1 MLGAAAP
8 AQAQT
13 TVPGAPENLAATA
26 GDTEVTLAWAAP
38 ASDGGGAITKYRYR
52 YSAGSTVSA
61 SATWAD
67 VPDGSDTGSS
77 TADETGVT
85 VSGLNNGTQYAFEVL
100 AVNSAGEGAK
110 AGPVTATP
118 ADMTPP
124 SLVSALVGPTG
135 TVMVVS
141 FNEIPVS
148 SGATNA
154 LANAAFTITADGTSV
169 SFLAGWVNHQLAI
182 EIPSPIRQGQSVV
195 FSYADPDSTDN
206 FNIRDAAG
214 NETPSF
220 TTGMNGV
227 PAVSNQSTVQN
238 NAPTAEDK
246 TVTTAED
253 TGYAFQASDFNFADT
268 DTGDALASVT
278 VVTLPGSGE
287 LELDG
292 ATVTANQ
299 VAPADDL
306 GDLVFTPAA
315 NANGDAYTSFTFKV
329 SEGIDESASAYTMT
343 IDVTAV
349 NDAATVGP
357 SISGTA
363 TVGQTLEASTSG
375 IGDVDGKTKAD
386 AGDMDFAYAYQW
398 VRVDGTTE
406 TDISGATSSTYTLA
420 DADAGKKVKVKVTF
434 TDDDGT
440 TEGPLSS
447 GAYPSGATVL
457 NLTVTLAVNPLVHW
471 EGGGAVSV
479 EVMATLGGD
488 ARASDTVL
496 ALTATGSGSADAVD
510 FTPVPDFTLTIPAGM
525 RRGTALFTLTPEDDL
540 IDESDETVTVA
551 GTVQAIRHTR
561 VSAAKL
567 FLSDEEMPPDA
578 VLLSLSHETLSE
590 GGGAV
595 AVAVTATLNG
605 DVQDSD
611 TPVSVTVSGSGLPGV
626 VGFAPV
632 APFTLTIPA
641 RRSHAA
647 AVFTLAPQDDNTD
660 EADETVTVSGA
671 ATGLQV
677 DTATLVLSD
686 DDQTSTMM
694 NWRVSPLTIAEGAG
708 ATDVTVT
715 ARLDAAASTTDLV
728 FEFGLRGY
736 NQLIAIEEYNAPR
749 VVPFDVT
756 IPAGA
761 TVGTGVLTVT
771 PVQDSEV
778 EPDVL
783 AGSNRLYVENVTN
796 LGIDTATDADM
807 PLEHP
812 DGVRVTIIDDDT
824 DGPDMLIR
832 NCQNPAG
839 TQIEFRAKGTA
850 NLASVTGFVFSDVV
864 MMNGRPTA
872 LSGSG
877 AEYILTYEPLADFQ
891 GEVTVL
897 VPFGVAQ
904 DAQDRG
910 NNAGSCT
917 ADVDWRDPRVA
928 ITGPPAGPVTGPFLV
943 RLAFDE
949 EVKGFELADLTVGNG
964 AASGLRRIEAAGWE
978 YVATITPAG
987 PGEVTVELAANRVK
1001 DNAGRGNVAARFSI
1015 ASAVPAVLLSLSRE
1029 TLSEGGGAVAVAVTA
1044 TLDGDVRASDTPVAV
1059 TVSGSGLPGVVGFA
1073 PVAPFT
1079 LTIPARRSHA
1089 AAVFT
1094 LTPQDD
1100 NTDEADETVTVS
1112 GAATGLQV
1120 DTATLVLSDDD
1131 QTSTMVNWRVSPLTI
1146 AEGAGATDVTVTA
1159 RLDAA
1164 ASTTDLVFEFG
1175 LRGYNQLIAI
1185 EEYNAPRVVPFDVT
1199 IPAGA
1204 TVGTGVL
1211 TVTPVQDSEVEPDV
1225 LAGSNRLYVENVTN
1239 LGIDTATDADMP
1251 LEHPDGVRVTI
1262 IDDDTDGPDMLIRN
1276 CQNPTGTQIEFRA
1289 KGTEG
1294 LASVTGFVFSDVVMM
1309 NGRPTALSGSGAE
1322 YILTYEPLADFQGEV
1337 TVLVPFG
1344 VAQDAQDRGNNAGS
1358 CTADVDWR
1366 DPRVAITG
1374 PPAGPV
1380 TGPFLVRLAF
1390 DEEVKGFELADLTV
1404 GNGAASG
1411 LRRIEAAG
1419 WEYVA
1424 TITPAGPGE
1433 VTVELAANRVQDAA
1447 GRGNVAARFSI
1458 ASAVPAVLLSLSR
1471 GTLSEGG
1478 GAVVVAVTA
1487 TLDGDVQDS
1496 DTPVTVTV
1504 SGSGLPG
1511 VVGFAPVAPFT
1522 LTIPAR
1528 RSHAAA
1534 VFTLTPQDDNTD
1546 EADETVTV
1554 SGAATGLQV
1563 DTATLV
1569 LSDNDQTSTGLRVQL
1584 SQQTV
1589 SEGAGSATIP
1599 VMVALNGAARSVDTE
1614 VTMTVSGSGSDGE
1627 VGFAAID
1634 PSTFTIA
1641 ANSTAVSTSFTLR
1654 PVNDDVDTADATVTV
1669 VTTATGLTQGEAT
1682 LRITDDD
1689 ESATR
1694 VTLAVSRLEIAEGA
1708 EAATVTV
1715 TARHNGAAVADP
1727 TPVAMSVSG
1736 VTAEAEDFAPVAD
1749 FTLTIPAGAMS
1760 AEAQFVLDPEA
1771 DDLDETNETLA
1782 VRGVADGLTVAP
1794 VTLTIIDDDDPP
1806 RLAVA
1811 NVTASEGAGALDFAV
1826 TLDAASGRQVS
1837 VTYATRDGAAL
1848 ADTDYRAAAATLTF
1862 APGDTRRTVTVKLID
1877 DDLYEMAETF
1887 ELALSNPEH
1896 ATLARAVAAG
1906 RILDNDPMPRIRL
1919 VVVSPSPAVLPEDD
1933 GAALITVIGY
1943 LEGATRSA
1951 DTTLQLSVTG
1961 VTAGEGDFDPV
1972 TAPSLMVRA
1981 GAAAGAAVFELAPVP
1996 DSAVEADETVAVG
2009 STTPM
2014 VQVIPAIITIR
2025 DDDDMTAPALSEATV
2040 ENAVLSLTYN
2050 EALDE
2055 ASVPANSA
2063 FTVLVAGAAR
2073 TVDNVA
2079 VKARRV
2085 TLTLASAVSLGQSV
2099 TVSYVKPQDNPIRD
2113 VAGNN
2118 AIALTNEVVDNGTP
2132 PVVSAV
2138 EIISEPGGAPYG
2150 LDDTIKVR
2158 VTFSETVAVTGT
2170 PVLYLTVGSAR
2181 RKATHDAEESSG
2193 KALVFAYRVMRGD
2206 SDNDGISIAADSL
2219 ALSDN
2224 DNTSEMQA
2232 SITDSANNAADL
2244 SHAGVAADVEHQV
2257 DGVAP
2262 TLTSAVFQAT
2272 SLVLTF
2278 DETLAGSSVPDR
2290 GAFSVSVDGG
2300 AGALPA
2306 AVSVSG
2312 TTATLTLAAAVR
2324 ATQSVTV
2331 SYTRPSMNALKDLA
2345 DNNADG
2351 FSDHPVDYA
2360 TAPVLVTAE
2369 VNGTGLVL
2377 TYNETLDMGSAPGA
2391 GAFTV
2396 KVGGV
2401 AVSLAASGPV
2411 AISGSKVTLTLA
2423 VAVMPGDTVT
2433 VSYAAPSSNPVQNP
2447 SGADAVALTDHP
2459 VTNRTVNVTVP
2470 DAPASFTA
2478 TEGDT
2483 EVTLSWSAPFDGN
2496 SPIVRYRYR
2505 YAAGTAVPP
2514 GTAWTDVP
2522 DSGDAGNSAADE
2534 TGVTVTGLTNE
2545 TEYAFEALVVNGVG
2559 AGPPARATATPMED
2573 PNLPDRVIELRA
2585 LPGDAAVTLMWG
2597 APLRSGSSGID
2608 RYEYRHAV
2616 GSSVPADA
2624 TWDTVEAERYPSV
2637 RISGLENGRD
2647 YTFEVRAVNGGGFK
2661 GLAAELAATPGA
2673 AAAGTLPTAPR
2684 GLRAEGSLYQH
2695 GVSELGQV
2703 KLSWQAPADL
2713 GNAQLIRYEYR
2724 YAADGGSL
2732 SAAAWI
2738 HSGDVAEAVEG
2749 RVERTQTERN
2759 LALDTAYRFEVR
2771 AVTQA
2776 SVGAAAMVRGA
2787 TPASV
2792 RLQLSV
2798 FTRGSAVEGESL
2810 TIGVRRSAIPDPDP
2824 AVLVVVVEVYDS
2836 AFSRPTAKAVDIPVG
2851 ALVATIGFPVPFDG
2865 KRGASRELA
2874 VTLSP
2879 GMWTLDRDPEE
2890 GPPNGYRVGTPDRVA
2905 VPVENRDPLVSVADA
2920 TVREGAGAE
2929 LLFDVSLDRALAE
2942 VVTVDY
2948 ATSDGSATAGS
2959 DYTATSGMLT
2969 LAAGETENT
2978 VRVPVLN
2985 DAHDEGIETLTLT
2998 LSNARG
3004 AALGDAEATGR
3015 IVNSGPIPAAWTA
3028 RFGRTVADQ
3037 VLEAVADRMTAPQTV
3052 ATQISL
3058 AGHQVDFSN
3067 GHSSHAGHEVHGVND
3082 NLFGSLEERQER
3094 EAEKK
3099 SRGITGRE
3107 MLTGSSFLLSDR
3119 SAEGSFGAL
3128 WGRGV
3133 VTSFDGR
3140 EGDLD
3145 LDGEVVSGLVGA
3157 DWTEGRTTMGL
3168 AMAHSR
3174 GDGAYQ
3180 GPTGHGENGMSG
3192 KIQATLTGFYPWA
3205 RHALNDRLSV
3215 WGVAGYGTGT
3225 LTLTPAGQAPME
3237 TDTDL
3242 AMAAVGGRRVVREAP
3257 AFGGLELAVL
3267 SDALV
3272 VRTTTGRVNGDSGAG
3287 GASGSLAASAAEV
3300 TRLRLGLEATWRG
3313 NGSGFLEPSFVP
3325 VFGIGVRHDGGD
3337 AETGFGSEL
3346 GAGFIWTDP
3355 VRGIRAAFRA
3365 RGLLNHEDGSF
3376 RERGVAGSLSW
3387 DPDPGTDRGWSLDLA
3402 RTLGSSA
3409 TGGLDT
3415 RLNPGATRVF
3425 GVNGLNG
3432 FGGTADAN
3440 GENGVE
3446 DLERRLEA
3454 NLGYGFAL
3462 FGGRYTGTPALGLGL
3477 SEDSREAS
3485 LGWRLSETRSS
3496 GLVFGLDVE
3505 GRRSESNDGEPEHR
3519 FGVGFGWQLTGGR
3532 RGVAEFGI
3540 RLKVERLEAANDDGG
3555 PEHRFGVRMTARW

>member
-1 MLGAAAP
+1 MEINANLGFDPAPDADLPVEDVDRVRVTIIDDDTDGPDMLIRNCQNATGTQIEFRAKGTATLASVTGFVFSDVVMMNGRPTALSGSGAEYILTYEP
-8 AQAQT
+8 
-13 TVPGAPENLAATA
+13 LADFQ
-26 GDTEVTLAWAAP
+26 GEVTVLVPFGVAQDAQDRGNNAGSCTADVDWRDP
-38 ASDGGGAITKYRYR
+38 RVAIT
-52 YSAGSTVSA
+52 G
-61 SATWAD
+61 
-67 VPDGSDTGSS
+67 PP
-77 TADETGVT
+77 
-85 VSGLNNGTQYAFEVL
+85 
-100 AVNSAGEGAK
+100 
-110 AGPVTATP
+110 AGPVTGPFLVRLAFDEEVQGFELADLTVDNGAASGLRRIEVAGWEYVATITP
-118 ADMTPP
+118 A
-124 SLVSALVGPTG
+124 GPG
-135 TVMVVS
+135 EVTV
-141 FNEIPVS
+141 E
-148 SGATNA
+148 
-154 LANAAFTITADGTSV
+154 LAANRV
-169 SFLAGWVNHQLAI
+169 Q
-182 EIPSPIRQGQSVV
+182 
-195 FSYADPDSTDN
+195 
-206 FNIRDAAG
+206 DAAG
-214 NETPSF
+214 RGNVVARFSIT
-220 TTGMNGV
+220 
-227 PAVSNQSTVQN
+227 PAV
-238 NAPTAEDK
+238 P
-246 TVTTAED
+246 
-253 TGYAFQASDFNFADT
+253 
-268 DTGDALASVT
+268 
-278 VVTLPGSGE
+278 
-287 LELDG
+287 
-292 ATVTANQ
+292 
-299 VAPADDL
+299 
-306 GDLVFTPAA
+306 
-315 NANGDAYTSFTFKV
+315 
-329 SEGIDESASAYTMT
+329 
-343 IDVTAV
+343 
-349 NDAATVGP
+349 
-357 SISGTA
+357 
-363 TVGQTLEASTSG
+363 
-375 IGDVDGKTKAD
+375 
-386 AGDMDFAYAYQW
+386 
-398 VRVDGTTE
+398 
-406 TDISGATSSTYTLA
+406 
-420 DADAGKKVKVKVTF
+420 
-434 TDDDGT
+434 
-440 TEGPLSS
+440 
-447 GAYPSGATVL
+447 
-457 NLTVTLAVNPLVHW
+457 
-471 EGGGAVSV
+471 
-479 EVMATLGGD
+479 
-488 ARASDTVL
+488 
-496 ALTATGSGSADAVD
+496 
-510 FTPVPDFTLTIPAGM
+510 
-525 RRGTALFTLTPEDDL
+525 
-540 IDESDETVTVA
+540 
-551 GTVQAIRHTR
+551 
-561 VSAAKL
+561 
-567 FLSDEEMPPDA
+567 A
-578 VLLSLSHETLSE
+578 VLLSLSRETLSE

-595 AVAVTATLNG
+595 AVAVTATLDG
-605 DVQDSD
+605 DVRASD
-611 TPVSVTVSGSGLPGV
+611 TPVAVTVSGSGLPDV

-647 AVFTLAPQDDNTD
+647 AVFTLTPQDDNTD
-660 EADETVTVSGA
+660 EGDETVTVSGA

-686 DDQTSTMM
+686 NDQTSTMI

-708 ATDVTVT
+708 PTDVTVT

-728 FEFGLRGY
+728 FEFVLRA
-736 NQLIAIEEYNAPR
+736 NHRSIAIEEYNSSGGTPK
-749 VVPFDVT
+749 FDVT

-771 PVQDSEV
+771 PVQDIVV
-778 EPDVL
+778 EPDVSG
-783 AGSNRLYVENVTN
+783 GSNRLQVEINAN
-796 LGIDTATDADM
+796 LGFDPAPDADL
-807 PLEHP
+807 PVE
-812 DGVRVTIIDDDT
+812 DVDRVRVTIIDDDT

-832 NCQNPAG
+832 NCQNATG

-850 NLASVTGFVFSDVV
+850 TLASVTGFVFSDVV

-964 AASGLRRIEAAGWE
+964 AASGLRRIEVAGWE

-987 PGEVTVELAANRVK
+987 PGEVTVELVANRVQ
-1001 DNAGRGNVAARFSI
+1001 DAAGRGNVAARFSI

-1029 TLSEGGGAVAVAVTA
+1029 TLSEGGGAVDVAVTA

-1059 TVSGSGLPGVVGFA
+1059 TVSGSGLPDVVGFA

-1100 NTDEADETVTVS
+1100 NTDEGDETVTVS
-1112 GAATGLQV
+1112 GTATGLQV
-1120 DTATLVLSDDD
+1120 A
-1131 QTSTMVNWRVSPLTI
+1131 
-1146 AEGAGATDVTVTA
+1146 
-1159 RLDAA
+1159 
-1164 ASTTDLVFEFG
+1164 
-1175 LRGYNQLIAI
+1175 
-1185 EEYNAPRVVPFDVT
+1185 
-1199 IPAGA
+1199 
-1204 TVGTGVL
+1204 
-1211 TVTPVQDSEVEPDV
+1211 
-1225 LAGSNRLYVENVTN
+1225 
-1239 LGIDTATDADMP
+1239 
-1251 LEHPDGVRVTI
+1251 
-1262 IDDDTDGPDMLIRN
+1262 
-1276 CQNPTGTQIEFRA
+1276 
-1289 KGTEG
+1289 
-1294 LASVTGFVFSDVVMM
+1294 
-1309 NGRPTALSGSGAE
+1309 
-1322 YILTYEPLADFQGEV
+1322 
-1337 TVLVPFG
+1337 
-1344 VAQDAQDRGNNAGS
+1344 
-1358 CTADVDWR
+1358 
-1366 DPRVAITG
+1366 
-1374 PPAGPV
+1374 
-1380 TGPFLVRLAF
+1380 
-1390 DEEVKGFELADLTV
+1390 
-1404 GNGAASG
+1404 
-1411 LRRIEAAG
+1411 
-1419 WEYVA
+1419 
-1424 TITPAGPGE
+1424 
-1433 VTVELAANRVQDAA
+1433 
-1447 GRGNVAARFSI
+1447 
-1458 ASAVPAVLLSLSR
+1458 
-1471 GTLSEGG
+1471 
-1478 GAVVVAVTA
+1478 
-1487 TLDGDVQDS
+1487 
-1496 DTPVTVTV
+1496 
-1504 SGSGLPG
+1504 
-1511 VVGFAPVAPFT
+1511 
-1522 LTIPAR
+1522 
-1528 RSHAAA
+1528 
-1534 VFTLTPQDDNTD
+1534 
-1546 EADETVTV
+1546 
-1554 SGAATGLQV
+1554 
-1563 DTATLV
+1563 TATLV
-1569 LSDNDQTSTGLRVQL
+1569 LSDNDQASTGLRVQL

-1589 SEGAGSATIP
+1589 SEGAGNNAIP
-1599 VMVALNGAARSVDTE
+1599 VTVALNGAARSVDTE
-1614 VTMTVSGSGSDGE
+1614 VTMTVSGSGSDGA

-1727 TPVAMSVSG
+1727 IPVAMSVSG

-1760 AEAQFVLDPEA
+1760 AEAQFVLDPAA
-1771 DDLDETNETLA
+1771 DDLDEPNETLA
-1782 VRGVADGLTVAP
+1782 VRGVAGALTVAP

-1837 VTYATRDGAAL
+1837 VSYATGDGAAL

-1933 GAALITVIGY
+1933 GAALITVIGH

-1961 VTAGEGDFDPV
+1961 VTAGEEDFDPV
-1972 TAPSLMVRA
+1972 TASSLMVRA
-1981 GAAAGAAVFELAPVP
+1981 GAAAGAAVFELAPVA

-2040 ENAVLSLTYN
+2040 ENAVLTLTYN

-2055 ASVPANSA
+2055 ASAPANSA
-2063 FTVLVAGAAR
+2063 FTVQVAGAAR

-2079 VKARRV
+2079 VKGTRV
-2085 TLTLASAVSLGQSV
+2085 TLTLASAASLGQAV

-2118 AIALTNEVVDNGTP
+2118 AIALTNEMVDNGTP

-2158 VTFSETVAVTGT
+2158 VTFSESVAVTGT
-2170 PVLYLTVGSAR
+2170 PVLYLAVGSAR
-2181 RKATHDAEESSG
+2181 RKATHNAEESSG

-2219 ALSDN
+2219 ALSG
-2224 DNTSEMQA
+2224 TSGTQA

-2244 SHAGVAADVEHQV
+2244 GHAGVAADFEHQV
-2257 DGVAP
+2257 DGVVPA
-2262 TLTSAVFQAT
+2262 LTSAVVQAA

-2278 DETLAGSSVPDR
+2278 DETLAGSSVPDK

-2306 AVSVSG
+2306 AVAVSG

-2331 SYTRPSMNALKDLA
+2331 SYSKPSMNALKDLA

-2351 FSDHPVDYA
+2351 FSDHPVNDG
-2360 TAPVLVTAE
+2360 TVPVLVTAE

-2377 TYNETLDMGSAPGA
+2377 TYTETLDTGSAPGA

-2396 KVGGV
+2396 KVGGA
-2401 AVSLAASGPV
+2401 AVSLAASDPV
-2411 AISGSKVTLTLA
+2411 AIAGSKVTLTLA
-2423 VAVMPGDTVT
+2423 AAVMPGDTVT
-2433 VSYAAPSSNPVQNP
+2433 VSYAVPSSNPVQDP
-2447 SGADAVALTDHP
+2447 GGADAVALTDHP
-2459 VTNRTVNVTVP
+2459 VTNRTVEVTVP
-2470 DAPASFTA
+2470 GAPASFTA

-2483 EVTLSWSAPFDGN
+2483 QVTLSWSAPFDGN

-2514 GTAWTDVP
+2514 DTAWIDVP

-2545 TEYAFEALVVNGVG
+2545 TEYAFEVLVVNGVG
-2559 AGPPARATATPMED
+2559 AGPPAGATATPMED
-2573 PNLPDRVIELRA
+2573 PNLPGRVIELRA
-2585 LPGDAAVTLMWG
+2585 LPGDAAVTLTWG

-2616 GSSVPADA
+2616 GSSVPANA
-2624 TWDTVEAERYPSV
+2624 TWGTVEAERYPSV

-2673 AAAGTLPTAPR
+2673 AAAGTPPTAPR

-2703 KLSWQAPADL
+2703 KLSWQTPADL

-2724 YAADGGSL
+2724 YAAAGESL
-2732 SAAAWI
+2732 SAWI
-2738 HSGDVAEAVEG
+2738 HSGDVAAAVEG
-2749 RVERTQTERN
+2749 RVERTLTERN

-2776 SVGAAAMVRGA
+2776 GAGAAAAVRGT

-2836 AFSRPTAKAVDIPVG
+2836 AFLRPTAKAVDIPVG

-2865 KRGASRELA
+2865 KRGAARELA

-2879 GMWTLDRDPEE
+2879 GMWTLDREPDE
-2890 GPPNGYRVGTPDRVA
+2890 GPPNGYRVGTPARVA
-2905 VPVENRDPLVSVADA
+2905 VPVENRDSLVSVADA

-2942 VVTVDY
+2942 AVTVDY
-2948 ATSDGSATAGS
+2948 ATADGTATAGS

-2969 LAAGETENT
+2969 FAAGETAKS

-3004 AALGDAEATGR
+3004 AALGNAEATGR

-3058 AGHQVDFSN
+3058 AGRQVDFSN
-3067 GHSSHAGHEVHGVND
+3067 GHSSHAGHEVHGVSD
-3082 NLFGSLEERQER
+3082 NLFGSLAERQER

-3168 AMAHSR
+3168 VMAHSR
-3174 GDGAYQ
+3174 GEGAYQ
-3180 GPTGHGENGMSG
+3180 GPSGHGENGKSG
-3192 KIQATLTGFYPWA
+3192 KIEATLTGFYPWA
-3205 RHALNDRLSV
+3205 RHVLNDRLSV

-3242 AMAAVGGRRVVREAP
+3242 AMAAVGGRREVREAP

-3287 GASGSLAASAAEV
+3287 GASGTLAASAAAV

-3313 NGSGFLEPSFVP
+3313 SGGGGSLGPSFVP
-3325 VFGIGVRHDGGD
+3325 VFGIGMRHDGGD

-3346 GAGFIWTDP
+3346 GAGFNWTDP

-3425 GVNGLNG
+3425 GVNG

-3440 GENGVE
+3440 GENGAE

-3454 NLGYGFAL
+3454 NLGYGFAM
-3462 FGGRYTGTPALGLGL
+3462 FGGRYTGKPALGLGL
-3477 SEDSREAS
+3477 SGDSREAS
-3485 LGWRLSETRSS
+3485 LGWRLAETRSS
-3496 GLVFGLDVE
+3496 GLMFGLDVE
-3505 GRRSESNDGEPEHR
+3505 GRRSESGDGKPEHR
-3519 FGVGFGWQLTGGR
+3519 FGVGFGWQLTGGH

-3540 RLKVERLEAANDDGG
+3540 RLKVEWLEAANDDGG
-3555 PEHRFGVRMTARW
+3555 PEHRFGGRMTARW